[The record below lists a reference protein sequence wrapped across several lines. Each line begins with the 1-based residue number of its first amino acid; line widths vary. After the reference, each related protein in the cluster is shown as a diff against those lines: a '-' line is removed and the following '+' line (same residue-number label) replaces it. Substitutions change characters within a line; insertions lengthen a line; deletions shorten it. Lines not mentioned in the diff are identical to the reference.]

1 MDCLFSKYGSPFLFI
16 DGMIQSLRFSEFID
30 EFWNLENE
38 KKKWEF
44 YLHKVFDKSYEEW
57 ENSIPKVGDE
67 ISEEQLETTI
77 KDSKFILKNF
87 IPN

>member
-1 MDCLFSKYGSPFLFI
+1 
-16 DGMIQSLRFSEFID
+16 MIQSLRFSEFVD
-30 EFWNLENE
+30 EFWDLENE
-38 KKKWEF
+38 KRKWEF

-57 ENSIPKVGDE
+57 ENSIPKAREE

-77 KDSKFILKNF
+77 EESKSILKNF